1 MLRED
6 DEEHAVCL
14 SEPNQLVYH
23 PLTANG
29 TMSMKGCTHHVTI
42 FMDDMNRVV
51 YPCIPPPPSALELQ
65 RDVAT
70 GGGGGSSGGSSS
82 SGALAVSSV
91 RQLVGSTDAEST
103 KRNGESSSMRIAKR
117 TDLHDAPA
125 KTPAARSCGIDKAS
139 RAGATSIPSSG
150 LGEYS
155 GEEMDCVRSHCP
167 AEILGMLRLGA
178 CQRCGGKEVLIRVPQ
193 APVPTSAGG
202 AAVVTVPCP
211 VGYHGELNRTC
222 THSGWVEDSPLAGG
236 CARKFCP
243 ATLFKLEGWTSTMS
257 PAVQTRHQV
266 SVPDTT
272 EGTGRVVLR
281 CPEGY
286 QGQMS
291 VRCGANADAW
301 TEREDCKLL
310 RAAGV

>member
-1 MLRED
+1 
-6 DEEHAVCL
+6 
-14 SEPNQLVYH
+14 
-23 PLTANG
+23 
-29 TMSMKGCTHHVTI
+29 
-42 FMDDMNRVV
+42 
-51 YPCIPPPPSALELQ
+51 
-65 RDVAT
+65 
-70 GGGGGSSGGSSS
+70 
-82 SGALAVSSV
+82 
-91 RQLVGSTDAEST
+91 
-103 KRNGESSSMRIAKR
+103 
-117 TDLHDAPA
+117 
-125 KTPAARSCGIDKAS
+125 
-139 RAGATSIPSSG
+139 
-150 LGEYS
+150 
-155 GEEMDCVRSHCP
+155 
-167 AEILGMLRLGA
+167 
-178 CQRCGGKEVLIRVPQ
+178 VLIRVPQ

-211 VGYHGELNRTC
+211 VGYRGELNRTC